1 LLEPAA
7 GGSGGGRAR
16 RSRDWRRRPPQPR
29 RLADR
34 GLQLGRLPRQ
44 RPPDLVASRT
54 AQPRRRLP
62 PGGPA
67 MTTFAH
73 QAAQLDTVALSK
85 YLEKSLAGFRGPV
98 TATKTPSG
106 QSNPTFVLSSPSG
119 QYVLRKKPPG
129 QLLKSAHAVEREYRV
144 MKALQDTEVPV
155 PRMLVLCE
163 DDDVLGTAFFVMEFV
178 EGNVFWDPSLPELQR
193 QQRGQVYDQQ
203 NKALAALHTVNPAEV
218 GLADFGKAGS
228 YFARQRDRWTKQ
240 YRASQ
245 TEHLPDM
252 ETLIDWLERNEPPE
266 DGRASLVHGDYR
278 IDNMIFRPDGS
289 RLLAVIDWEL
299 STIGHPFSDLAYQ
312 CMQWRFPNHETMR
325 GLANL
330 DRRALGIPTEQDY
343 IAKYCERVGIAG
355 IPNWNFYL
363 AFSFFRLAAIVQG
376 VKKRGLE
383 GNASNPEKAL
393 KSGERVPLMAKM
405 GVEAIGGPAADG

>member
-1 LLEPAA
+1 MT
-7 GGSGGGRAR
+7 S
-16 RSRDWRRRPPQPR
+16 
-29 RLADR
+29 LAY
-34 GLQLGRLPRQ
+34 
-44 RPPDLVASRT
+44 
-54 AQPRRRLP
+54 
-62 PGGPA
+62 
-67 MTTFAH
+67 H
-73 QAAQLDTVALSK
+73 AAQLDTVGLAK
-85 YLEKSLAGFRGPV
+85 YLEASLPAFAGPI
-98 TATKTPSG
+98 TAEKTPSG
-106 QSNPTFVLSSPSG
+106 QSNPTFVLASPSG
-119 QYVLRKKPPG
+119 RYVLRKKPPG
-129 QLLKSAHAVEREYRV
+129 QLLKSAHAVDREYRV

-155 PRMLVLCE
+155 PRMLILCE
-163 DDDVLGTAFFVMEFV
+163 DESVLGTAFFVMEFV
-178 EGNVFWDPSLPELQR
+178 DGCVFWDPSLPEFDR
-193 QQRGQVYDQQ
+193 AQRGKLYDEQ
-203 NKALAALHTVNPAEV
+203 NRALAALHLLDPGAL

-252 ETLIDWLERNEPPE
+252 ETLISWLEENEPPD

-278 IDNMIFRPDGS
+278 IDNMIFKPDGS

-325 GLANL
+325 GLADV
-330 DRRALGIPTEQDY
+330 DRKALGIPTEQDY
-343 IAKYCERVGIAG
+343 IASYCERVGIAG
-355 IPNWNFYL
+355 IPNWDFYL

-393 KSGERVPLMAKM
+393 QSGERVPLMAKM
-405 GVEAIGGPAADG
+405 GVAVISGAADDPRR